1 MPLEV
6 RVAADG
12 KQELAGETAPSALYN
27 RDLAPTPIRLRA
39 WGLYSYLAFWVG
51 TAVVIPSWSLANV
64 GLVFGF
70 DWLTS
75 VLTVILG
82 NLIVTIPLLLNSH
95 VGAKYGIPFPVFV
108 RASFGTF
115 GANVA
120 ALMRGIV
127 ACGWFGIETWLG
139 GFAMYTLLFVV
150 LLRSPDPPGRV
161 DWLTLPRPRQMA
173 MFVLFWLLQVWLA
186 VIAPPWK
193 GSRAIK
199 LMFDWSAPFLL
210 AFTTFLFLYE
220 GSRVGFDKLF
230 SVHLQ
235 PDKPQAA
242 SFYFWWLL
250 LNINVGFWATMA
262 LNIPDI
268 TRFARDQSRQMIGQA
283 VGLIG
288 TMGYFS
294 LMGVLVTQGGT
305 VLYPQAARDT
315 ANQAGTPNDIW
326 NPTNLFALLANDLGV
341 LLVVLALLFVVLA
354 QISTNIGANVIA
366 PANDFQNVN
375 PRWLNWTWGVL
386 ITAVIGVLL
395 QPWVLFFNA
404 LNYAVI
410 WLSGYGGFL
419 GAIGGIM
426 VADYW
431 LLRKRRLNL
440 ADLYRTDGVYRYG
453 NGWGVN
459 WSAIAALLGGIIPP
473 FLGWLHVILSTPP
486 SPGGRPIVPG
496 GLFPGYQGSALDWIQ
511 TGSWFFSF
519 PVALVVY
526 VALMKTVGA
535 HHLARQIAASHERI
549 PEPAV

>member
-1 MPLEV
+1 
-6 RVAADG
+6 
-12 KQELAGETAPSALYN
+12 
-27 RDLAPTPIRLRA
+27 
-39 WGLYSYLAFWVG
+39 
-51 TAVVIPSWSLANV
+51 
-64 GLVFGF
+64 
-70 DWLTS
+70 
-75 VLTVILG
+75 
-82 NLIVTIPLLLNSH
+82 
-95 VGAKYGIPFPVFV
+95 
-108 RASFGTF
+108 
-115 GANVA
+115 
-120 ALMRGIV
+120 
-127 ACGWFGIETWLG
+127 
-139 GFAMYTLLFVV
+139 
-150 LLRSPDPPGRV
+150 
-161 DWLTLPRPRQMA
+161 MA
-173 MFVLFWLLQVWLA
+173 MFALFWLLQVWLA
-186 VIAPPWK
+186 IIAPPWK
-193 GSRAIK
+193 GSRAIR
-199 LMFDWSAPFLL
+199 LMFGWSAPFLL
-210 AFTTFLFLYE
+210 AFTTALFFYE
-220 GSRVGFDKLF
+220 GARVGFDRLF

-235 PDKPQAA
+235 PDRPQTA

-354 QISTNIGANVIA
+354 QLSTNIGANVIA

-375 PRWLNWTWGVL
+375 PRRLTWTWGVL
-386 ITAVIGVLL
+386 ITAGVGVLL

-410 WLSGYGGFL
+410 WLSGYGSFL

-431 LLRKRRLNL
+431 LLRKGRLHL
-440 ADLYRTDGVYRYG
+440 ADLYRANGVYRYG
-453 NGWGVN
+453 NRWGVN
-459 WSAIAALLGGIIPP
+459 WSAIAALLVGIVPP
-473 FLGWLHVILSTPP
+473 FLGWLHVILATPP
-486 SPGGRPIVPG
+486 STGSQPIVPG
-496 GLFPGYQGSALDWIQ
+496 GLFAGYQGSALDWIQ

-519 PVALVVY
+519 SVALVTY
-526 VALMKTVGA
+526 LILMKTVGA
-535 HHLARQIAASHERI
+535 RYLARQTTGDTERR
-549 PEPAV
+549 PAPAV